1 MTTITSGMGIGGTG
15 GLPTGDGALS
25 ALGGLGSDGFLKLMV
40 AQLQYQNPMSP
51 SDPSAMM
58 SQTSQLAQLDAVQQ
72 LATLQRQQLGL
83 QNAVAAA
90 GLVGNHISALATD
103 GSQVQGVVDAVRYTE
118 MGPVLDIGG
127 QEVSFDQVSEIRTS
141 DDA

>member
-1 MTTITSGMGIGGTG
+1 MTTITSGMTGATG

-25 ALGGLGSDGFLKLMV
+25 ALGGMGSDGFLKLMV

-72 LATLQRQQLGL
+72 LASLQRQNLGL

-90 GLVGNHISALATD
+90 GLVGTTVSALATD
-103 GSQVQGVVDAVRYTE
+103 GGTVQGVVDAVRYTE
-118 MGPVLDIGG
+118 LGPVLDIGG
-127 QEVSFDQVSEIRTS
+127 QEVSFDQVTEIRIS
-141 DDA
+141 DAA